1 MPNNRELFLK
11 HLAQT
16 SPAPLSLEIDKAEG
30 IYIFDKNGKKYIDL
44 ISGISVSNIG
54 HRHPD
59 VVKAIKEQLDKYMHL
74 MVYGE
79 YIQTPQVLLAEK
91 ISSLLPPELN
101 SVYFV
106 NSGSEATEGALKLAK
121 KHTSRTEIIA
131 FRNAYH
137 GSTQGALSVMG
148 NEKLKQDFRPLLP
161 DIKFLTFDNEDELSE
176 ITNKTACVIIEP
188 IQGEAGVRLPQIT
201 FLQKL
206 REQCNKTKTL
216 LIFDEI
222 QTGFGRTGKLFAL
235 EKYAVTPDILLLA
248 KGMGGGMPIGA
259 FIASKE
265 IMSSLSDNPP
275 LGHITTF
282 GGHPVCCAASLA
294 NINTILSEKL
304 TEKTEQKSQLFN
316 SLLKHKKIKEI
327 RCSGLL
333 LAVEFG
339 DEELNMKVISKCI
352 ENGIITDW
360 FLFCS
365 TAMRIAPPLTI
376 TNEQITYAC
385 ERIIN
390 AIDNT

>member
-30 IYIFDKNGKKYIDL
+30 IYLFDKYGKKYIDL

-54 HRHPD
+54 HRHPA
-59 VVKAIKEQLDKYMHL
+59 VVNAIKVQLDKYMHL

-79 YIQTPQVLLAEK
+79 YIQTPQVFLAEK

-161 DIKFLTFDNEDELSE
+161 DIKFLTFNNEDELSE

-304 TEKTEQKSQLFN
+304 TEKTEQKSQL
-316 SLLKHKKIKEI
+316 
-327 RCSGLL
+327 
-333 LAVEFG
+333 LAE
-339 DEELNMKVISKCI
+339 
-352 ENGIITDW
+352 T
-360 FLFCS
+360 
-365 TAMRIAPPLTI
+365 
-376 TNEQITYAC
+376 
-385 ERIIN
+385 
-390 AIDNT
+390 